1 LERSKEA
8 LAAQGLGVC
17 SISYDTVEI
26 LHDFSA
32 RREVAFPLLADPDS
46 AIIRRFGL
54 FNETVEP
61 TSRDYGIPHPG
72 LLIVDPAGVVVERFF
87 EERYYNRMT
96 MPTML
101 SRLGAVFAID
111 RSRVASEHV
120 LIHTGAVQT
129 AVHPGNR
136 FTVFVDVTPLHGAHV
151 YGATVGGGYQSLDVS
166 VDVLPYLTVH
176 PVSYPDAAPL
186 RLPWTDEVLTGYE
199 RPARVAIDVSLGTRQ
214 EMAAVLESG
223 HGLAITGSVRLQAC
237 DDRMCWAPEVIPV
250 AWHLDL
256 ITPDLE
262 RAPEPLQH
270 RPRA

>member
-1 LERSKEA
+1 MERSKDA
-8 LAAQGLGVC
+8 LAAQGLSVC

-26 LHDFSA
+26 LHDFA
-32 RREVAFPLLADPDS
+32 VRRAITFPLLADPDS

-72 LLIVDPAGVVVERFF
+72 LVVVDPAGVVLERFF
-87 EERYYNRMT
+87 EERYYHRMT

-111 RSRVASEHV
+111 RRSVSHEHV
-120 LIHTGAVQT
+120 LIHTGAVQP

-136 FTVFVDVTPLHGAHV
+136 FTLFVDVTPLHGAHI
-151 YGATVGGGYQSLDVS
+151 YGATVGGGYQALDVS
-166 VDVLPYLTVH
+166 IDVLPYLTVH
-176 PVSYPDAAPL
+176 PIRYPDAATL

-214 EMAAVLESG
+214 EMAGVLEAG
-223 HGLAITGSVRLQAC
+223 QGLLITGSVRLQAC

-256 ITPDLE
+256 VTPDLE

-270 RPRA
+270 KPKP